1 MTHLEYLERHRGY
14 NAKYREKN
22 REKLR
27 EARREYYRTHRE
39 QELERANLYHKRKAF
54 C

>member
-1 MTHLEYLERHRGY
+1 MTHLEYLERHR
-14 NAKYREKN
+14 
-22 REKLR
+22 
-27 EARREYYRTHRE
+27 EYYRIHRE